1 MRGLTKKSQF
11 DLVFPDKRCI
21 YKAPSAQDSLCELE
35 ELSPQVTEGEC
46 ANMKISKNMRFAG
59 SFHHATF
66 RFAEVGWSPS
76 LPEGG
81 FCEMKI
87 TVGTQ

>member
-21 YKAPSAQDSLCELE
+21 YKAPSGR

-87 TVGTQ
+87 TAGTQ